1 MLVISE
7 KLQNLS
13 HISHNMNDTKQTLG
27 TILGNKLLNFI
38 AENSAKKI
46 AKKILEFTL
55 GLLIG
60 VIIYRPESTIGI
72 LLKAF
77 QYEDYAASK
86 ILAGV
91 VIIYGRKLP
100 WKIYKKLNLYR
111 KKINGPGGER
121 LIDGIPV
128 NELADYLIRNRN
140 FRREGANG
148 VRETFGL
155 HMEKFNRLA
164 NNLENKK
171 ILKRGENNMRVLD
184 GRWSRQALID
194 FLGQSGNSGSEN
206 NWFRVFKLSDPKA
219 KIRLDNADLKS
230 V

>member
-1 MLVISE
+1 
-7 KLQNLS
+7 
-13 HISHNMNDTKQTLG
+13 MNDTKQTLG
-27 TILGNKLLNFI
+27 TVLGNKFLTFI

-46 AKKILEFTL
+46 AKKILEFVL

-60 VIIYRPESTIGI
+60 VIIYRPEATIGI
-72 LLKAF
+72 ISNALVFK
-77 QYEDYAASK
+77 YYAVLK
-86 ILAGV
+86 ILTGII
-91 VIIYGRKLP
+91 IIYGRKLP
-100 WKIYKKLNLYR
+100 GKIH
-111 KKINGPGGER
+111 KKIKFFRKNNQLGDNNK

-128 NELADYLIRNRN
+128 IELADYLIRNKN

-171 ILKRGENNMRVLD
+171 ILKRGDNNMRVLD

-194 FLGQSGNSGSEN
+194 FLGQSENSGSEN